1 MTMSNADFLPAE
13 TGTAESYGPVWDHG
27 AAALPP
33 GRERPRVKA
42 IKEVKEIKE
51 IKEEIKEEPKPAAK
65 AAAAPAQGILADL
78 LAAERPTAAWRGT
91 FAEYLEMVVR
101 EPRLARLSH
110 ARIAEMIE
118 SAGVQEAA
126 AQAAAPNASA
136 RRRYAFFA
144 DDIFGQDEVLEQV
157 VDYFRSAGQGLD
169 IRRRI
174 LLLMGP
180 PGTAKSTLLV
190 LLKRGLERYSRTD
203 AGAMYGIADC
213 PLHEEPLHLLG
224 PEARDQLWAKAGI
237 RVEGDLCPVCEWR
250 REHEWKDLGAVP
262 VERIAY
268 SEARRIGLGTF
279 TPGDPK
285 VVSLEDLVGSL
296 DLVKVSQY
304 GSEAHPLAYDFRGSA
319 EVASRGILE
328 MVEVLKLQPEL
339 MYPLLTLAQ
348 EQQIK
353 AGRFA
358 LFYADEAIIGHSNEA
373 EYRRF
378 ASEKKNEAVQS
389 RMFVIKVPYVLRVD
403 DEVKIYEKMLRGG
416 RTVTHVAPHTLR
428 VAAMWAI
435 LSRLSKNAKYTPLA
449 KLKMYNGQE
458 TAEHT
463 QREIEDLREEGRRN
477 DEGMIGIGPRQVI
490 NCLANA
496 MTKKDVGC
504 LNPID
509 AIRALRDSAE
519 HHVGEMSR
527 DAADEWLKTATAEYR
542 EIATQEVQRAFIEE
556 FDTAAQTL
564 LLNYL
569 DNAQAYLNEDKV
581 RDPVTGEDLP
591 ADERLMRQIEEA
603 IAVAEPAKKEFR
615 REILMRVGVLARKG
629 EAFRWDSHPRLK
641 EAIEKKLFGDLS
653 GTMKVTITTH
663 TPDREQQARIEG
675 VKAKLVERYG
685 YCPHCADAVL
695 QFVGHML
702 QR

>member
-1 MTMSNADFLPAE
+1 MKPRPEGGRAPVGSVLAE
-13 TGTAESYGPVWDHG
+13 
-27 AAALPP
+27 
-33 GRERPRVKA
+33 
-42 IKEVKEIKE
+42 
-51 IKEEIKEEPKPAAK
+51 
-65 AAAAPAQGILADL
+65 L
-78 LAAERPTAAWRGT
+78 LAADRPAAAWRGT
-91 FAEYLEMVVR
+91 FAQYLEMVVQD
-101 EPRLARLSH
+101 PRLARLAH
-110 ARIAEMIE
+110 ARIADMIE
-118 SAGVQEAA
+118 AAGVQDAA
-126 AQAAAPNASA
+126 ASAPAHASA
-136 RRRYAFFA
+136 TAGQARRHYAFFA
-144 DDIFGQDEVLEQV
+144 DEIFGQDEVLEQV
-157 VDYFRSAGQGLD
+157 VDYFRSAGAGLD

-180 PGTAKSTLLV
+180 PGTAKSSLLV

-203 AGAMYGIADC
+203 EGAMYGIVDC

-224 PEARDQLWAKAGI
+224 PEARDQLWAKHRI

-250 REHEWKDLGAVP
+250 REHEWHDLAEVP
-262 VERIAY
+262 VERVTY

-296 DLVKVSQY
+296 DLVKVAQY
-304 GSEAHPLAYDFRGSA
+304 GSEAHPLAYDFRGAA

-328 MVEVLKLQPEL
+328 LVEVLKLQPEL

-378 ASEKKNEAVQS
+378 AAEKKNEAIQS

-403 DEVKIYEKMLRGG
+403 DEVRIYEKMLRASA
-416 RTVTHVAPHTLR
+416 TATHVAPHTLR

-435 LSRLSKNAKYTPLA
+435 LSRLSKSAKYAPMA
-449 KLKMYNGQE
+449 KLKMYNGE
-458 TAEHT
+458 ATAEHT
-463 QREIEDLREEGRRN
+463 PREIEDLREEGRRA
-477 DEGMIGIGPRQVI
+477 DEGMSGIGPRQVI

-496 MTKKDVGC
+496 MARKDVPC

-519 HHVGEMSR
+519 HHVGELSR
-527 DAADEWLKTATAEYR
+527 EQADEWLKAATSEYR

-569 DNAQAYLNEDKV
+569 DNAQAYLNEDRV
-581 RDPVTGEDLP
+581 RDPLTGEDLP
-591 ADERLMRQIEEA
+591 PDERLMRQIEEA
-603 IAVAEPAKKEFR
+603 IAVAEPGKKEFR

-629 EAFRWDSHPRLK
+629 EVFRWDSHPRLK

-653 GTMKVTITTH
+653 GTMKVTITTR

-675 VKAKLVERYG
+675 VKRKLVERYG
-685 YCPHCADAVL
+685 YCPHCAEAVL